1 MNDPIRTQINSKIMI
16 FFIKKKVGI
25 VSGEERDVNNKLL

>member
-1 MNDPIRTQINSKIMI
+1 MNDPIKTQINSKIMV
-16 FFIKKKVGI
+16 FFKNVGI

>member
-16 FFIKKKVGI
+16 FLKKVGI
-25 VSGEERDVNNKLL
+25 VTGEERET